1 MAAFG
6 KVKVTL
12 TPLRE
17 ACCESQLPMCF
28 NCAIE
33 TLIIIPSLEGK
44 ALDLEAKFDDITALI
59 AIKTKQNKRG
69 KRERPTFLLIK
80 SNRRRLCLALWPMCK
95 LEFDQLIKIYERGGE
110 RMLKKKGSF
119 QIWIAE
125 KWHQSRSAEAI
136 VTHRWTGMATVKL
149 SSFTLLL
156 ESHGSLLLLET
167 GIIRATRTCHYLKK
181 RRRKIGYS

>member
-17 ACCESQLPMCF
+17 ACSESQLPMCF
-28 NCAIE
+28 NCTIE
-33 TLIIIPSLEGK
+33 TMIIIPSLEGE

-59 AIKTKQNKRG
+59 AIKTKQNKRR
-69 KRERPTFLLIK
+69 KRVRPTFLLIK

-110 RMLKKKGSF
+110 RMLAKKGSF

-125 KWHQSRSAEAI
+125 KWHQSWRAETI
-136 VTHRWTGMATVKL
+136 VTHGNGHCKAVIIHITIGITWFL
-149 SSFTLLL
+149 SVIRNWHYNSDKNM
-156 ESHGSLLLLET
+156 SL
-167 GIIRATRTCHYLKK
+167 
-181 RRRKIGYS
+181 S

>member
-17 ACCESQLPMCF
+17 ACCVSQLPMCF
-28 NCAIE
+28 NWAIE
-33 TLIIIPSLEGK
+33 TLIIIPSLEGE

-59 AIKTKQNKRG
+59 AIKTKQNRRG

-110 RMLKKKGSF
+110 RMLKKRFIPNMDCREMTSVEECRSHCDARVNRNGHCKAVIIHITIGITWFPSV
-119 QIWIAE
+119 IRN
-125 KWHQSRSAEAI
+125 WHYNSDKNMS
-136 VTHRWTGMATVKL
+136 L
-149 SSFTLLL
+149 S
-156 ESHGSLLLLET
+156 
-167 GIIRATRTCHYLKK
+167 
-181 RRRKIGYS
+181 